1 MQNIKKKAL
10 IKWGVIA
17 LIAVI
22 LAVVLYKMFKP
33 KEQAPN
39 YLTATAEL
47 GDIENNVMASGKV
60 KALNTVDVGAQVS
73 GEVKRLFVKVGDE
86 VQKGDLIAQIDQV
99 TQKNNLSNEQASLE
113 QSQAAIESAEAEL
126 QSRAASLK
134 SAQADLASKQSELKQ
149 AQSDFQRLQSLLDID
164 AISQQEFATQATKV
178 DTAKAAVANSLA
190 AIDSAQAAIATTRA
204 NINSQRAALKK
215 SQTNVSTAQ
224 EDLSYTTIRAPMSG
238 TVVSITTE
246 QGTTV
251 NANQSAPTIVTL
263 ADLST
268 VRINAQIS
276 EADVINVQAG
286 MPVYFNIIGNPDQKY
301 DATLKAIE
309 PAPEVISE
317 TSSTDSAIYYVGY
330 IEVPNAERRFR
341 IDMTAQVYVIVNQAK
356 NALLIPSAA
365 LQPFSSGKSG
375 RGNRSAKS
383 GSNSGSNNSGNNK
396 AGNKGSSA
404 NNADTNNRQAAKTNK
419 STDANKYM
427 VRVLKSD
434 GSVVDTPVTVGINNR
449 VNAQILSGL
458 KVGDEIIL
466 SEEDS
471 GQGKKGGNRGPR
483 MF

>member
-1 MQNIKKKAL
+1 MGQIVANLGNIKKKTA
-10 IKWGVIA
+10 IKWGVMA

-22 LAVVLYKMFKP
+22 LAMVLYKMFKP

-39 YLTATAEL
+39 YLTATAEI

-73 GEVKRLFVKVGDE
+73 GEVKRLFVEVGDE

-113 QSQAAIESAEAEL
+113 QSVAAIQSAEAEL
-126 QSRAASLK
+126 QSRVASLK
-134 SAQADLASKQSELKQ
+134 SAQADLASRQSELKQ

-164 AISQQEFATQATKV
+164 AISKQEFATQATKV
-178 DTAKAAVANSLA
+178 DTAKAAVANALA
-190 AIDSAQAAIATTRA
+190 AIDSANAAIATTRA

-286 MPVYFNIIGNPDQKY
+286 MPVYFNIIGNPDKKY

-330 IEVPNAERRFR
+330 IEVPNNERRFR

-356 NALLIPSAA
+356 NALLIPAAA
-365 LQPFSSGKSG
+365 LQPFSAGKSG
-375 RGNRSAKS
+375 RGNRPEK
-383 GSNSGSNNSGNNK
+383 SGNNS
-396 AGNKGSSA
+396 ANNKKSNA
-404 NNADTNNRQAAKTNK
+404 NNADAKNNQTNET
-419 STDANKYM
+419 NKYM

-458 KVGDEIIL
+458 NAGDEVVL
-466 SEEDS
+466 SEENS
-471 GQGKKGGNRGPR
+471 GQGKPGGNRGRGGPR